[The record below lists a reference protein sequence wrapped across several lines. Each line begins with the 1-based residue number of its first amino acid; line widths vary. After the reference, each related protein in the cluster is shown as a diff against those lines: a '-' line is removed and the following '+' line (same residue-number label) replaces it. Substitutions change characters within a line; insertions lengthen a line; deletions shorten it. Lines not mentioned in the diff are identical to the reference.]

1 MYKTNRLKFVLN
13 TQNILING
21 ELNNTITLDNCRAT
35 VKVENGGM
43 AFGGGAVFTI
53 YGLSEDMIAAFA
65 TIGTDGYNRGNTV
78 IMGVEIYA
86 NDSLVFSGNVYYA
99 YADMNE
105 IPNVGIN
112 LRASGAISLSRSIAP
127 DFSFKGTMALSDI
140 LEGICKQSN
149 YTFVNGGVT
158 GTQTNGHYSGTPL
171 KQIRDLCNGGILR
184 FAVSGKTVTA
194 WDKYAGKLSK
204 IRALVSPENGLIGYP
219 VYTSGGLTIQTQ
231 FSPYIAIGEQ
241 LHLETSLP
249 GASGDYIASLVT
261 HFLTSW
267 EKNGAWHT
275 VATISTYKEGGNQ
288 T

>member
-1 MYKTNRLKFVLN
+1 MYKTNRLRFVLD

-35 VKVENGGM
+35 VKVENGSM
-43 AFGGGAVFTI
+43 ASGGGAVFTI
-53 YGLSEDMIAAFA
+53 YGLSEDMIAALS
-65 TIGTDGYNRGNTV
+65 TIGTDGYNRGDNV
-78 IMGVEIYA
+78 QIGVEIHA
-86 NDSLVFSGNVYYA
+86 NESLVFSGNVYYA

-105 IPNVGIN
+105 IPNIGIN
-112 LRASGAISLSRSIAP
+112 FRAAGSVELSRSTSP

-158 GTQTNGHYSGTPL
+158 GTQTNGYYSGTPL

-231 FSPYIAIGEQ
+231 FSPYISIGEQ
-241 LHLETSLP
+241 LHLETSLA
-249 GASGDYIASLVT
+249 GASGDYVANLVT

-275 VATISTYKEGGNQ
+275 VATITPYMEREKQ